1 MTNKAVGRAI
11 SSASRLQN
19 PFFPWGWYGESH
31 GPKADIYESADGFYL
46 AMDVPGMSEE
56 SIKVRY
62 ENRVLTVSGERKY
75 EEMEG
80 VRYHRRESFA
90 GRFQRSFSLS
100 PETDPENIKA
110 ELKDGVLTIFIPKK
124 EAAKPRQISINVG

>member
-11 SSASRLQN
+11 SGANMLQN
-19 PFFPWGWYGESH
+19 PFFPWGWYGEIQ

-80 VRYHRRESFA
+80 VRYHRRESFV

-100 PETDPENIKA
+100 PETDPEQIKA